1 MIRPG
6 ELIQLVSPKGK
17 RYLKQA
23 GQDEVLHT
31 HDGALDMRQVLQAGF
46 GCIVYTHLGRAYRI
60 LKPTL
65 YDLLKNVK
73 RKTQIIYPKE
83 IGYILLKLDIRP
95 GSRVIEAGSGSGALT
110 VAMSWFVGKGGK
122 VYSFERRQEFF
133 ELCARNLNKF
143 GLAENV
149 EQHLADIDH
158 GFGLQDAHAAFIDVR
173 APWDCLPHLVQALQD
188 GAPVGFLLPTMNQ
201 VSSLLSRLEAAEFSD
216 LEVLEILLR
225 RYKPV
230 AERLRPEDRMV
241 AHTGY
246 LLFARVQKPVVPSL
260 MDLDNPDPDQAQE

>member
-1 MIRPG
+1 MIEPG

-23 GQDEVLHT
+23 WPDEVLHT
-31 HDGALDMRQVLQAGF
+31 HDGALEMTQVLDSNF
-46 GCIVYTHLGRAYRI
+46 GSTVHTHLGRAYRI

-83 IGYILLKLDIRP
+83 IGYILLKLGIRP
-95 GSRVIEAGSGSGALT
+95 GSTVIEAGSGSGALT
-110 VAMSWFVGKGGK
+110 VAFSWYVGSTGK
-122 VYSFERRQEFF
+122 VYSFEYRQEFF
-133 ELCARNLNKF
+133 DLCAWNLDKY
-143 GLAENV
+143 GVKDNV
-149 EQHLADIDH
+149 QQHLMDIEQ
-158 GFGLQDAHAAFIDVR
+158 GFGLQDIDAAFLDVR
-173 APWDCLPHLVQALQD
+173 IPEDYLPQLVHTLLD

-201 VSSLLSRLEAAEFSD
+201 VSNLLFALEKERFTD
-216 LEVLEILLR
+216 LEVLEIFLR

-246 LLFARVQKPVVPSL
+246 LVFARVQSSGQAKGLPEE
-260 MDLDNPDPDQAQE
+260 DQDVDM

>member
-1 MIRPG
+1 MIKPG

-23 GQDEVLHT
+23 WPEEVLHT
-31 HDGALDMRQVLQAGF
+31 HDGALEMAQVLESDF
-46 GCIVYTHLGRAYRI
+46 GSTVYTHLSRAYRI

-83 IGYILLKLDIRP
+83 IGYILLKLGIRP
-95 GSRVIEAGSGSGALT
+95 GSTVIEAGSGSGALT
-110 VAMSWFVGKGGK
+110 VAFSWYVGDRGK
-122 VYSFERRQEFF
+122 VYSFEYRQEFF
-133 ELCARNLNKF
+133 DLCALNLQRY
-143 GLAENV
+143 GVQENV
-149 EQHLADIDH
+149 QQHLLDIEQ
-158 GFGLQDAHAAFIDVR
+158 GFGLEDADAAFLDVR
-173 APWDCLPHLVQALQD
+173 IPEDYLSQLAQALLD

-201 VSSLLSRLEAAEFSD
+201 VSNLLAALEKERFTE
-216 LEVLEILLR
+216 LEVLEIFLR

-230 AERLRPEDRMV
+230 PDRLRPEDRMV

-246 LLFARVQKPVVPSL
+246 LVFARVQKSSQSANIPEENHAPGI
-260 MDLDNPDPDQAQE
+260 